1 MLFAPALSG
10 LSPATAQG
18 EHSPEEPRLVQ
29 EVPGHWMLYG
39 VTLGALLE
47 DGTSYAALG
56 LEVSY
61 TLVRPSLLAY
71 GGFLE
76 LRYDQGARGVALAL
90 GPEIGFGLLVIDAGP
105 YARFGRRSALG
116 VRARACLAVVGVIS
130 LCGGAAALSGD
141 ERFAEISLLLK
152 YPRRR
157 AREAP
162 SSSTSWGTTASTEAP
177 RARVS
182 HGDHL
187 AGPDPLR

>member
-1 MLFAPALSG
+1 MLLGPALFE
-10 LSPATAQG
+10 LNPARSQDVR
-18 EHSPEEPRLVQ
+18 SPEEPRLVH

-61 TLVRPSLLAY
+61 ALVLPSLLAW

-76 LRYDQGARGVALAL
+76 LRYDQGARGMALAL

-116 VRARACLAVVGVIS
+116 VRARACHAVVGGIA

-141 ERFAEISLLLK
+141 ERFA
-152 YPRRR
+152 
-157 AREAP
+157 
-162 SSSTSWGTTASTEAP
+162 
-177 RARVS
+177 
-182 HGDHL
+182 
-187 AGPDPLR
+187 